1 MTTTTRTAAPRN
13 RSDATPQGST
23 VDFALATGPTDE
35 HLMGL
40 SRLAGRVCYTP
51 SSVINIIDAEHQHQV
66 AAIGTDPMVCSIGDS
81 MCAQIL
87 PDRELVVVDDASLD
101 PRFWDNPF
109 VTGRLD
115 NVRFYASAPLLSS
128 TGHAL
133 GTLCV
138 FDTVRR
144 SLSEEQRDS
153 LQVLADQVVEVLELR
168 RRTRWLDLALSE
180 LTRSNAVLTDF
191 TGRLSH
197 DLKTPL
203 TGVLGFAE
211 VLEALP
217 SVDEDPRAVRYV
229 SRIIRSGERMRVL
242 IDELLSFAG
251 AGGRTTVTPVDL
263 RPLVDDVTDDLAE
276 LVRRNGATVTASDVT
291 LMADPVQLRALLQ
304 NLVAN
309 ALKYGLSHD
318 ADGTTHGRV
327 EVRAQSVGTG
337 WVLQVVD
344 RGAGIPEDQRIR
356 VLEPLTRLDRDAQHA
371 GSGIGLATCRRIAQA
386 HGGTLELG
394 HTPGGGTTVTVTVL
408 A

>member
-1 MTTTTRTAAPRN
+1 MAMTTRTGLPRN

-35 HLMGL
+35 HLMAL

-66 AAIGTDPMVCSIGDS
+66 AAIGTDPMVCSLRDS

-87 PDRELVVVDDASLD
+87 ADRELVVVDDASLD
-101 PRFWDNPF
+101 PRFADNPF
-109 VTGRLD
+109 VTGRLGD
-115 NVRFYASAPLLSS
+115 IRFYASAPLLTP

-144 SLSEEQRDS
+144 SLSSEQRDS
-153 LQVLADQVVEVLELR
+153 LQVLANQVVEVLELR
-168 RRTRWLDLALSE
+168 RQTRWLDLALSE
-180 LTRSNAVLTDF
+180 LTRSNAILTDF
-191 TGRLSH
+191 AGRLSH

-203 TGVLGFAE
+203 TAVLGFAE

-229 SRIIRSGERMRVL
+229 SRIMRSGQRMRVL
-242 IDELLSFAG
+242 IDDLLSFA
-251 AGGRTTVTPVDL
+251 AVGGRTTVTPVDL
-263 RPLVDDVTDDLAE
+263 KPLVKDVTDDLAG
-276 LVRRNGATVTASDVT
+276 LVRRNGAKVTATDVT
-291 LMADPVQLRALLQ
+291 LLADPVQLQALVQ

-309 ALKYGLSHD
+309 ALKYGLTRH
-318 ADGTTHGRV
+318 ADGTLHGTV
-327 EVRAQSVGTG
+327 EVRGESVGTG
-337 WVLQVVD
+337 WLLRVVD
-344 RGAGIPEDQRIR
+344 HGAGIPEDQRIR
-356 VLEPLTRLDRDAQHA
+356 VLEPLTRLERDAQHA

-394 HTPGGGTTVTVTVL
+394 DTPGGGTTVTVTVL